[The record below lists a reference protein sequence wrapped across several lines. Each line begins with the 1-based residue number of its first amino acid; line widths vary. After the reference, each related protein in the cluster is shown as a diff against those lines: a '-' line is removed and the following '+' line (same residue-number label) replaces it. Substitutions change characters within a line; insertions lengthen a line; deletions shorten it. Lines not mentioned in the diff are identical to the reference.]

1 MAMRQ
6 AAVDRRKAFRL
17 RRRISVRYGDDGSQH
32 LGYTQE
38 ADEQGMFLQGNQL
51 YPPGTLL
58 HLQLDTPEGTIEARG
73 IVRWVKQVPSAFRRS
88 MRGGMGIEILS
99 R

>member
-1 MAMRQ
+1 MGMRQ
-6 AAVDRRKAFRL
+6 AAVDRRRSDRE
-17 RRRISVRYGDDGSQH
+17 RRRISVRYGNEEARH

-51 YPPGTLL
+51 YPPGTVLNL
-58 HLQLDTPEGTIEARG
+58 ELDTPEGIIEAKG
-73 IVRWVKQVPSAFRRS
+73 VVRWVKQVPAAFRRS

-99 R
+99 